1 MFFFFFFI
9 SMDLTKSFRSIVLL
23 LTNGD
28 ETAGLAQD
36 LCSSQIEMVVKE
48 MRSPY
53 PSALKD
59 PFPWDIGLVLFS
71 ADMISFVCSNLSS
84 PPRTKKIHGCS
95 LVQTFLCFIGSN
107 EFLLIVLLPCGLM
120 KCILSPENR
129 LWKLV

>member
-1 MFFFFFFI
+1 
-9 SMDLTKSFRSIVLL
+9 MDLTKSFRSIVLL

-36 LCSSQIEMVVKE
+36 LCSSRIEMVVKE

-71 ADMISFVCSNLSS
+71 ADMISFVCLNLSS
-84 PPRTKKIHGCS
+84 PPRTKKTPWLFFSTDVS
-95 LVQTFLCFIGSN
+95 LFY
-107 EFLLIVLLPCGLM
+107 
-120 KCILSPENR
+120 
-129 LWKLV
+129 